1 MTRPLAEPVY
11 VAGRFFA
18 AGDVPDDEHAAL
30 ITSPRAWGD
39 EQAPSQGGAA
49 PAVDPTVPVSTGEG
63 VGVQIDPVEG
73 DEEEAPAGLFDPS
86 AEGNGLD
93 EVNNHLANADE
104 EEVRRVLALEAA
116 GKKRKGIL
124 NGPYAPDED

>member
-39 EQAPSQGGAA
+39 EQTPSPRGAA
-49 PAVDPTVPVSTGEG
+49 PAFDPTVPATSEG
-63 VGVQIDPVEG
+63 VTVKTDPAEG
-73 DEEEAPAGLFDPS
+73 DEEEVPAGLFDPS

-104 EEVRRVLALEAA
+104 EEVRRVLALEAT